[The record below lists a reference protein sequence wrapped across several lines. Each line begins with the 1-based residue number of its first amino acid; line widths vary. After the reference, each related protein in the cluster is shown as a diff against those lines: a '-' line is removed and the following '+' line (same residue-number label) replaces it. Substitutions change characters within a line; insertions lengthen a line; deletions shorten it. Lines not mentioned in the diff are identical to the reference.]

1 MNGNYTVATI
11 HSMNKRNTSKTN
23 FINSIPAT
31 TPDVWQS
38 CSFKGTQY
46 FLPSGF
52 QPNQKTD
59 TQRISKKE
67 LGGC

>member
-1 MNGNYTVATI
+1 L
-11 HSMNKRNTSKTN
+11 
-23 FINSIPAT
+23 FL
-31 TPDVWQS
+31 Q
-38 CSFKGTQY
+38 GTHH